1 MSSRIDTFSLTLS
14 LSLLSFATT
23 ANAKQK
29 YIISDSANSA
39 ERLIVISKPKC
50 YDFSRLLP
58 ARTRMGLDGR
68 ASNPE
73 IMFREA
79 KIFDRFFNVAFVPQ
93 SLLLFPARLIFRP
106 ASLSDAGV
114 GHRSYYCSWPQDV
127 RLITSLSG
135 PTQ

>member
-1 MSSRIDTFSLTLS
+1 MSSRIDTFSFTLS

-39 ERLIVISKPKC
+39 ERLIVMSKPKC

-68 ASNPE
+68 RASNPE
-73 IMFREA
+73 IMFRVA

-93 SLLLFPARLIFRP
+93 SLLLFPATLIFRP
-106 ASLSDAGV
+106 AYMTCLMPGLV
-114 GHRSYYCSWPQDV
+114 TGHIIVLGHKTCV
-127 RLITSLSG
+127 
-135 PTQ
+135 